1 MRAAGVVGG
10 RERSRKEEEK
20 DRIPPRF
27 ALAIRGSSQR
37 RAGET
42 FPLIRLFPRFT
53 RFVFLSVAIRLSQ
66 FESDSRKRCTRRP
79 CRLFRET
86 AHVRAIYGASP
97 GIGLGAFD
105 RTEKRASGITSE
117 PEKYRDTRARTQRAW
132 QEMTRNVIQ
141 MNTA

>member
-1 MRAAGVVGG
+1 MKRGGKRSNPAAI
-10 RERSRKEEEK
+10 RPRNP
-20 DRIPPRF
+20 RILAAACRRDVSVDQALPSFHSFRISIRCHSS
-27 ALAIRGSSQR
+27 LAIR
-37 RAGET
+37 
-42 FPLIRLFPRFT
+42 
-53 RFVFLSVAIRLSQ
+53 
-66 FESDSRKRCTRRP
+66 ESDSRKRCTRRP

-97 GIGLGAFD
+97 EIGLGAFD
-105 RTEKRASGITSE
+105 RTEKHASGITSE